1 VPDVP
6 AASAAHIAG
15 VPNPY
20 DVIVVG
26 ARCAGSPTAM
36 LLARN
41 GHRVLLV
48 DKATFPSD
56 TLSTHLIH
64 APGMAALE
72 RWGLREPLAAT
83 GCPPITRYSFDFG
96 PFAIAGTPRPSGI
109 VPEAYGPRRTVIDA
123 LLVEAAARDGA
134 EVRQGFH
141 VDKVVLGNG
150 DGVEL
155 RGRAPGEKT
164 VTERARVVIGADGRR
179 SIVAKAVEPH
189 QYNERPPL
197 CSVYYA
203 YWSGVPAEGFEVY
216 IRERRAFA
224 AWPTHDDL
232 TLVVAGWPED
242 EFKANRGDVE
252 GSFLRA
258 LDLEPAFAARVRAGT
273 RETRFWGAG
282 DLRGFFRTP
291 YGPGWGLVGDA
302 GHHKHPI
309 TAMGMTDAFV
319 DAERIAAALDDWLSG
334 RRSFDDAMGD
344 YQRTRDEQAVAMY
357 DMTSEFAALAPP
369 PPELQTLLVAT
380 AADEEATRDF
390 LSVQAGTLPVPEF
403 FDPDNVERIVAR
415 AG

>member
-1 VPDVP
+1 VPDVR
-6 AASAAHIAG
+6 AISTSHIVGMAE
-15 VPNPY
+15 PY

-36 LLARN
+36 LLARK

-48 DKATFPSD
+48 DRAKFPSD

-64 APGMAALE
+64 APGIAALE
-72 RWGLREPLAAT
+72 RWGLREALAAT
-83 GCPPITRYSFDFG
+83 GCPSITRYSFDFG
-96 PFAIAGTPRPSGI
+96 PLTIAGTPRPSGI
-109 VPEAYGPRRTVIDA
+109 VAEAYGPRRTVIDP
-123 LLVEAAARDGA
+123 LLLEAAARDGA
-134 EVRQGFH
+134 EVRQGFD
-141 VDKVVLGNG
+141 VDEVILGNG
-150 DGVEL
+150 DGVTL
-155 RGRAPGEKT
+155 RGHAQGGKT

-179 SIVAKAVEPH
+179 SMVAKAVEAR

-203 YWSGVPAEGFEVY
+203 YWSGVPAEGFEVH

-242 EFKANRGDVE
+242 EFEANRGDIE
-252 GSFLRA
+252 GTFLRA
-258 LDLEPAFAARVRAGT
+258 FDLEPAFAARVRAGT
-273 RETRFWGAG
+273 RETRFRGAG

-319 DAERIAAALDDWLSG
+319 DAERIAGALDDWLSG

-344 YQRTRDEQAVAMY
+344 CHRTRDEQALAMY
-357 DMTSEFAALAPP
+357 DMTSELAALAPA
-369 PPELQTLLVAT
+369 PPELQTLL
-380 AADEEATRDF
+380 AAAAEDEEATRDF
-390 LSVQAGTLPVPEF
+390 VSVQAGTLPVPEF
-403 FDPDNVERIVAR
+403 FDPDNVERILAR
-415 AG
+415 AR

>member
-1 VPDVP
+1 VRAP
-6 AASAAHIAG
+6 ASSHIAG
-15 VPNPY
+15 MPNLY
-20 DVIVVG
+20 DAIVVG

-64 APGMAALE
+64 APGMAAME
-72 RWGLREPLAAT
+72 RWGLRAPLAAT

-96 PFAIAGTPRPSGI
+96 PFTIAGTPRPSGT
-109 VPEAYGPRRTVIDA
+109 VPEAYGPRRTVVDT

-134 EVRQGFH
+134 EVRQGFD
-141 VDKVVLGNG
+141 VDDVVVGKG
-150 DGVEL
+150 DGVLL
-155 RGRAPGEKT
+155 RGRTQGGKA
-164 VTERARVVIGADGRR
+164 VTERARIVIGADGRR

-197 CSVYYA
+197 CSIYYA

-216 IRERRAFA
+216 IRERRAFG

-242 EFKANRGDVE
+242 EFKANRGDIE
-252 GSFLRA
+252 GNFLRA
-258 LDLEPAFAARVRAGT
+258 LDLEPTFAARVRAGA
-273 RETRFWGAG
+273 RKTRFWGAG
-282 DLRGFFRTP
+282 DLGGFFRTP

-319 DAERIAAALDDWLSG
+319 DAERIASALDAWLSG
-334 RRSFDDAMGD
+334 SRSFDDAMGD
-344 YQRTRDEQAVAMY
+344 YHRTRDEQALAMY
-357 DMTSEFAALAPP
+357 DMTSEFAALAPSP
-369 PPELQTLLVAT
+369 PALQTLLAAT
-380 AADEEATRDF
+380 ARDEEAARDF